1 MDNVFENSDLQDE
14 SKERKLFILDT
25 SVLLYDKNAMFNMK
39 GNDIVIPLVVLE
51 EIDKFKTREGL
62 LGEYARFMNRFLDDL
77 RMLGSL
83 NKGVYYEKADLNI
96 KVDSNSCWD
105 GLFGLD
111 KNSNDNIIISNANY
125 YFKNF
130 CNEYAKMHLIT
141 KDINLRVKCDS
152 VGINASDYYADY
164 EFIQED
170 NLYQGHV
177 EIHVDADTINRAYSG
192 NHLKIKEDLA
202 EVPQV
207 KELSENEFV
216 ILKSNESVGS
226 SQSCLMMKKDKNLV
240 ILETKR
246 DLMKQSGIEAKNKEQ
261 IYALELLLD
270 EDIPLVT
277 LTGIP
282 GSGKTYLALMT
293 SLKFIERETKKRI
306 IFTRP
311 IQTVGKDIGFL
322 PGTMNEKMAPWLSP
336 IVDNFR
342 NQFGD
347 LTYFDMMME
356 RGQIDVAP
364 LSYIRGR
371 SFNDSV
377 IIVDEAQNATVHELK
392 TIITRTGKNSKIILL
407 GDIEQVDLPY
417 VSKYSNGLTIVIEK
431 LKNESLTGHVNFK
444 KGYRSELANIVAE
457 KL

>member
-1 MDNVFENSDLQDE
+1 MSNK
-14 SKERKLFILDT
+14 SKDQCDKRKLFIIDT
-25 SVLLYDKNAMFNMK
+25 SVLLYDKNAMFNME

-51 EIDKFKTREGL
+51 EIDKFKAREGL
-62 LGEYARFMNRFLDDL
+62 LGEYARFINRFLDEL
-77 RMLGSL
+77 REVGSL
-83 NKGVYYEKADLNI
+83 NEGVYYEKSDVNI
-96 KVDSNSCWD
+96 KVSSESCWE
-105 GLFGLD
+105 GLQGLD
-111 KNSNDNIIISNANY
+111 ENYNDNVIISNANY
-125 YFKNF
+125 YVKQNTHT
-130 CNEYAKMHLIT
+130 NKYPKIKVIT
-141 KDINLRVKCDS
+141 KDINLRVKCDA
-152 VGINASDYYADY
+152 VGIAAGDYYADY

-170 NLYQGHV
+170 NLFQGHI
-177 EIHVDADTINRAYSG
+177 ELSVDPDIINRAYSG
-192 NHLKIKEDLA
+192 NHLKIESDLA
-202 EVPQV
+202 EI
-207 KELSENEFV
+207 KDFSMSENEFV
-216 ILKSNESVGS
+216 ALKSNNGNN
-226 SQSCLMMKKDKNLV
+226 QSCLMMRKDKNLV
-240 ILETKR
+240 ILESKQE
-246 DLMKQSGIEAKNKEQ
+246 LWKQSGIEAKNKEQ

-293 SLKFIERETKKRI
+293 ALRFIEKETKKRI

-311 IQTVGKDIGFL
+311 MQTVGKDIGFL
-322 PGTMNEKMAPWLSP
+322 PGTVNEKMTPWLAP

-364 LSYIRGR
+364 LSHIRGR
-371 SFNDSV
+371 SFNDSI

-392 TIITRTGKNSKIILL
+392 TIITRTGKNSKVILL

-417 VSKYSNGLTIVIEK
+417 VSKFSNGLTIVIEK
-431 LKNESLTGHVNFK
+431 LKEENLTGHINFK
-444 KGYRSELANIVAE
+444 KGYRSELANIVAS

>member
-1 MDNVFENSDLQDE
+1 MENVLEQKTQE
-14 SKERKLFILDT
+14 ERKLFILDT
-25 SVLLYDKNAMFNMK
+25 SVLLYDKNAIFNMK

-62 LGEYARFMNRFLDDL
+62 LGEYARFINRFLDDL
-77 RMLGSL
+77 RESGSL
-83 NKGVYYEKADLNI
+83 NKGVYYEKSDVNI
-96 KVDSNSCWD
+96 KVSSNCCWE
-105 GLFGLD
+105 GLHGLD
-111 KNSNDNIIISNANY
+111 KSYNDNVIISNANY
-125 YFKNF
+125 YSKKNV
-130 CNEYAKMHLIT
+130 YTKIKVIT
-141 KDINLRVKCDS
+141 KDINLRVKCDA
-152 VGINASDYYADY
+152 VGIPAGDYYADY

-170 NLYQGHV
+170 NLYQGHR
-177 EIHVDADTINRAYSG
+177 EIDVDPDVINRAYSG
-192 NHLKIKEDLA
+192 NHLKIEKDLEDW
-202 EVPQV
+202 
-207 KELSENEFV
+207 KELNIIENEF
-216 ILKSNESVGS
+216 IALKSNNGS
-226 SQSCLMMKKDKNLV
+226 NQSCLMMKRNDNLV
-240 ILETKR
+240 ILETKQE
-246 DLMKQSGIEAKNKEQ
+246 LWKQSGVEAKNKEQ
-261 IYALELLLD
+261 IYALELLLN

-293 SLKFIERETKKRI
+293 ALRFIEKETKKRI

-311 IQTVGKDIGFL
+311 MQTVGKDIGFL
-322 PGTMNEKMAPWLSP
+322 PGTVNEKMAPWLAP

-364 LSYIRGR
+364 LSHIRGR
-371 SFNDSV
+371 SFNDSI

-392 TIITRTGKNSKIILL
+392 TIMTRTGKNSKVVLL

-431 LKNESLTGHVNFK
+431 LKNEQLTGHINFK
-444 KGYRSELANIVAE
+444 KGYRSELANIIAG